1 MRPAKFPEYDGRM
14 RHPAAGIRG
23 RAIGEMGPMRGLM
36 MDFPLTVPA
45 LLERAGGIFGN
56 VEIVTRRQDRRLARS
71 TWADLYRRS
80 RRLANALIG
89 LGLQRGD
96 RVATLLWN
104 QTEHMEAYFGVPV
117 AGGVLHTL
125 NLRLHPDEI
134 TYIANHA
141 GDRFLIV
148 DDVLLPVY
156 EKFRDRV
163 KFERVIV
170 VPYGGGETPAGCD
183 GYEDLLAAASEEFTY
198 PQLDENEAA
207 TMCYTSGT
215 TGRSKGVV
223 YSHRA
228 IALHSMGCCSAD
240 SFGMSMRDTIL
251 PVTSLFHANGWGIP
265 FTAAMAGAKVVL
277 SGPFADGEG
286 LLDLMVQ
293 ERVTITTGVPT
304 VWFGVLEALEKFPG
318 RWKFDWPVRMF
329 VGGAATS
336 EALLRGFDKH
346 GITVICSWGMTELT
360 PVGTNSLMRPYMDG
374 WGDDRKIPQRL
385 KAGIPAAFVEARIM
399 RSDGTEAPHDGCT
412 VGEIEVRGPWVA
424 AEYYKMP
431 EESRKWS
438 SDGWLRTGDMGH
450 IDEHGYVKLVDRSK
464 DLIKSG
470 GEWISSL
477 DLENALMVHPAVKEA
492 AVIGVPH
499 PKWQERPLAVVVLNE
514 GAKAEAAELREFLS
528 AKFAKWQLP
537 DAFVFAKEIPRTS
550 VGKFRK
556 MALRQQFIDWKWES

>member
-1 MRPAKFPEYDGRM
+1 
-14 RHPAAGIRG
+14 
-23 RAIGEMGPMRGLM
+23 MGPMRGLM
-36 MDFPLTVPA
+36 MDFPLTVAA

-56 VEIVTRRQDRRLARS
+56 VEIVTRRPDRRLARS
-71 TWADLYRRS
+71 TWGDLYRRS
-80 RRLANALIG
+80 RRLANALTS
-89 LGLQRGD
+89 LGLRRGD

-104 QTEHMEAYFGVPV
+104 QTEHMEAYFGVPI

-134 TYIANHA
+134 AFIANHA

-170 VPYGGGETPAGCD
+170 VPFGGGETPRGCD
-183 GYEDLLAAASEEFTY
+183 GYEDLLAAASEEFAY
-198 PQLDENEAA
+198 PLLDENEAA
-207 TMCYTSGT
+207 AMCYTSGT
-215 TGRSKGVV
+215 TGLSKGVV

-228 IALHSMGCCSAD
+228 IVLHSMSCCGVD
-240 SFGMSMRDTIL
+240 SLGISMRDTIL

-265 FTAAMAGAKVVL
+265 FTAAMAGTKVVL
-277 SGPFADGEG
+277 TGPFADGEG

-293 ERVTITTGVPT
+293 ERVTVTTGVPT
-304 VWFGVLEALEKFPG
+304 VWLGVLEALEKFPG
-318 RWKFDWPVRMF
+318 RWKFDWPVRMH
-329 VGGAATS
+329 VGGAATP
-336 EALLRGFDKH
+336 EALMRGFDRH
-346 GITVICSWGMTELT
+346 GITVICSWGMTETT
-360 PVGTNSLMRPYMDG
+360 PVATSSHLRPFMDRWSDEKKYAQRTKPGT
-374 WGDDRKIPQRL
+374 
-385 KAGIPAAFVEARIM
+385 PAAFVEARIV
-399 RSDGTEAPHDGCT
+399 RLDGTVAPHDGCS

-424 AEYYKMP
+424 AAYYNMP
-431 EESRKWS
+431 EEAHKWS
-438 SDGWLRTGDMGH
+438 RDGWLRTGDMGH
-450 IDEHGYVKLVDRSK
+450 IDEHGYMKLVDRSK

-470 GEWISSL
+470 GEWISSV
-477 DLENALMVHPAVKEA
+477 DLENALMGHPAVKEA
-492 AVIGVPH
+492 AVIGVQH

-514 GAKAEAAELREFLS
+514 GAEAGPTELREFLG

-556 MALRQQFIDWKWES
+556 MALREQFVDWKWES

>member
-1 MRPAKFPEYDGRM
+1 
-14 RHPAAGIRG
+14 
-23 RAIGEMGPMRGLM
+23 MRGLM

-56 VEIVTRRQDRRLARS
+56 VEIVTRRPDRRLGRS
-71 TWADLYRRS
+71 TWGDLYRRS
-80 RRLANALIG
+80 RRLANALTG
-89 LGLQRGD
+89 LGLRRGD

-104 QTEHMEAYFGVPV
+104 QTEHMEAYFGVPI

-125 NLRLHPDEI
+125 NLRLPPDEI
-134 TYIANHA
+134 SYIANHA

-170 VPYGGGETPAGCD
+170 VPFGGGETPDGCD
-183 GYEDLLAAASEEFTY
+183 GYEDLLASASEDFTY

-207 TMCYTSGT
+207 AMCYTSGT

-228 IALHSMGCCSAD
+228 LVLHSFDCCGAD
-240 SFGMSMRDTIL
+240 SFAISARDTIL
-251 PVTSLFHANGWGIP
+251 HVASLFHANGWGIP
-265 FTAAMAGAKVVL
+265 FSAAMAGSKVVL
-277 SGPFADGEG
+277 PGPFADAEG
-286 LLDLMVQ
+286 ILDLMEK
-293 ERVTITTGVPT
+293 ERVTAALGVPT
-304 VWFGVLEALEKFPG
+304 IFFGVLDALENFPG
-318 RWKFDWPVRMF
+318 RWKFSWPMRLL
-329 VGGAATS
+329 VGGAASS
-336 EALLRGFDKH
+336 EALMRGFDRH
-346 GITVICSWGMTELT
+346 GITLVSLFGMTETT
-360 PVGTNSLMRPYMDG
+360 PHATCSHLRPHMDG
-374 WGDDRKIPQRL
+374 WSENKKYAQRL
-385 KAGIPAAFVEARIM
+385 KQGIPASFVEARIM
-399 RSDGTEAPHDGCT
+399 RPDGTPAPHDGAT
-412 VGEIEVRGPWVA
+412 VGEIELRGPWVA
-424 AEYYKMP
+424 ASYYNLP
-431 EESRKWS
+431 EESWKWS

-450 IDEHGYVKLVDRSK
+450 IDEHGYLKVADRSK

-477 DLENALMVHPAVKEA
+477 DLENALMGHPAVKEA

-514 GAKAEAAELREFLS
+514 GAKAEAAELREFLG

-556 MALRQQFIDWKWES
+556 MALREQFVDWKWES